1 MADFMGNHV
10 GLGEVAR
17 RLEALAQ
24 IAVER
29 QVDINFAIGATVE
42 RACRRLGKAA
52 GRLDGVRKKHQG
64 RFLIGTAGRLEDITP
79 RPLGAPE
86 YPRDELPHLVLT
98 TGLRLWR
105 RTLWNICF
113 LQITLQQQARIDA
126 KVERDQNDDD
136 GADTA
141 AGDTA

>member
-1 MADFMGNHV
+1 DARA
-10 GLGEVAR
+10 LLAVAR
-17 RLEALAQ
+17 K
-24 IAVER
+24 
-29 QVDINFAIGATVE
+29 NP
-42 RACRRLGKAA
+42 
-52 GRLDGVRKKHQG
+52 QG

-126 KVERDQNDDD
+126 QIERDQNNHD
-136 GADTA
+136 GTA
-141 AGDTA
+141 TPAGDPAACEHTH